1 MTHPSPDT
9 WESAGHRRS
18 VLWVVSLATLVMMFD
33 GYDLVVYGTVLPILV
48 DDPSQLGP
56 LSAGHAGVLGSY
68 ALIGVMIGAL
78 LAGAVGD
85 FVGRRRMMLINI
97 AWFSIGMGLAALA
110 TDLTMFGL
118 MRLFTGIGIGGL
130 VATAI
135 ATVGDFAPAG
145 KRNLYNA
152 IVCSGVPIGGVLASL
167 LAIVLRDAIGWRG
180 MFWIGALPLITLLP
194 LALVKLPESPR
205 WLLARG
211 RTARAA
217 EVSART
223 GIPLPT
229 ADDTT
234 TDTDTGKV
242 GFAALATH
250 QYRWGTL
257 LLGMMS
263 FVALLLSYGL
273 NTWLPKIM
281 ENAGFD
287 AKGSL
292 SFLLVLN
299 GGAVVGG
306 LLASKVADSTG
317 PQRVIT
323 TTFFLAALAMVLLT
337 LGAPLPVL
345 LIAVAVAGVGTIGTQ
360 VLIYGF
366 VSGYYSTAARG
377 AGVAWCA
384 GFGRLGGILG
394 PVIGGV
400 LLAGGVSSQ
409 SAFYVFAVLA
419 MIGGIVTF
427 FVRNPSHSRT
437 SPSASGLSGGGGVA
451 PSTASHSLQ

>member
-1 MTHPSPDT
+1 MTHPSSDT

-18 VLWVVSLATLVMMFD
+18 VLWVVALSTLVMMFD
-33 GYDLVVYGTVLPILV
+33 GYDLVVYGTILPLLV
-48 DDPSQLGP
+48 GDPSQLGS
-56 LSAGHAGVLGSY
+56 LSPAHAGVLGSY
-68 ALIGVMIGAL
+68 ALVGVMIGAL
-78 LAGAVGD
+78 SAGAVGD

-97 AWFSIGMGLAALA
+97 AWFSIGMGLAALS

-118 MRLFTGIGIGGL
+118 MRLLTGIGIGGL
-130 VATAI
+130 VTTAV

-152 IVCSGVPIGGVLASL
+152 IVCSGVPIGGVLASV
-167 LAIVLRDAIGWRG
+167 LAIVLRDTIGWRG
-180 MFWIGALPLITLLP
+180 MFWVGALPLITLLP
-194 LALVKLPESPR
+194 LALIKLPDSPR

-211 RTARAA
+211 RTKRAA
-217 EVSART
+217 EVSERT
-223 GIPLPT
+223 KIPLPT
-229 ADDTT
+229 VDETIHSDADTT
-234 TDTDTGKV
+234 KV
-242 GFAALATH
+242 GFAALVTRRYAL
-250 QYRWGTL
+250 GTA
-257 LLGMMS
+257 LLGTMS

-317 PQRVIT
+317 PQRIIT

-337 LGAPLPVL
+337 FHFPLPIL
-345 LIAVAVAGVGTIGTQ
+345 LTAVAIAGVGTIGTQ

-366 VSGYYSTAARG
+366 VAGYYSTAARG

-384 GFGRLGGILG
+384 GFGRLGGVLG

-400 LLAGGVSSQ
+400 LLAGGVSSR
-409 SAFYVFAVLA
+409 SAFYVFAALALVGGAVTVL
-419 MIGGIVTF
+419 
-427 FVRNPSHSRT
+427 VRRPQIRRPT
-437 SPSASGLSGGGGVA
+437 PASVRISEDDVA
-451 PSTASHSLQ
+451 PTSAARSLP